1 MEYIK
6 YEVLKKMEKSNIED
20 GTEESLKEAQISF
33 EIEKHVSNRLNRVV
47 LEIKD
52 DLKAER
58 EGKPI
63 DVNAL
68 KTELRKKRY
77 ERDEINTKIEKL
89 KESSRNHK
97 KAISQWKQWYE
108 GIDEEDKTEERKK
121 LVNEINRRA
130 AEIKKIEEE
139 IGQSFPIEAN
149 IREEIEILEFKIKI
163 LEQDKFD
170 GPIDDDPRLSPL
182 LTQQKKVKQSLESTR
197 VNFEKLRKKREQLV
211 EPKPRPTPK
220 TKPKGIPRT
229 KQEQKLGTKV
239 KPISKKDMKSK
250 QRKQRGSKSKARKK
264 QKEQKKSTEGNK

>member
-1 MEYIK
+1 
-6 YEVLKKMEKSNIED
+6 MEKSNIED

-33 EIEKHVSNRLNRVV
+33 EIEQHVADRLNRVV

-63 DVNAL
+63 DVNAI

-77 ERDEINTKIEKL
+77 KRDEINTKIEKL
-89 KESSRNHK
+89 KERSRNHK

-108 GIDEEDKTEERKK
+108 GIDEVDKTEKRNK
-121 LVNEINRRA
+121 LVSEINRRA

-139 IGQSFPIEAN
+139 IGQSFPIEAK
-149 IREEIEILEFKIKI
+149 IREEIEILELKIKI

-170 GPIDDDPRLSPL
+170 GPIDDDPRFSPL

-197 VNFEKLRKKREQLV
+197 VNFEKLRRKREQRV
-211 EPKPRPTPK
+211 EPRPTPK

-229 KQEQKLGTKV
+229 KQEQKLETKP

-264 QKEQKKSTEGNK
+264 QKKQKKINRGE